1 MGAYTKADKAD
12 IIMVED
18 RNLKWYASSDKA
30 ERGFC
35 SQCGSGLFWK
45 PVDRSDMGILA
56 GTLDQ
61 PTGFET
67 IGHIFVDE
75 KADFLKI
82 TDEAPQYEGSSRRK
96 TNSDEL

>member
-12 IIMVED
+12 IIMIKD

-45 PVDRSDMGILA
+45 PVDRPDMGILA

-61 PTGFET
+61 PTGLET

-75 KADFLKI
+75 KADFLTI
-82 TDEAPQYEGSSRRK
+82 TDEAPQYEGASRRK
-96 TNSDEL
+96 INSDEL